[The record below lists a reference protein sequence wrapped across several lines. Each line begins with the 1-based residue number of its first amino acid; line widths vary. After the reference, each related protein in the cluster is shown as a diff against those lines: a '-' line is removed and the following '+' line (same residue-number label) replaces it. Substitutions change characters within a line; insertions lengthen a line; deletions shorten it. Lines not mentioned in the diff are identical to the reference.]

1 MMLPGLLR
9 AGRVGLVWWTVAIA
23 AVAGMYSAFYPAIGG
38 MEIGGMLATF
48 PDEVLSVFGWDA
60 LLSGPGYVNA
70 TVFSLVGAALTLVCA
85 IGAGSRLIAGD
96 DESGLLELELAAP
109 VSRLSVYL
117 QRLAVLWLTVLAPVL
132 AIFVVV
138 LVLNPILDIRIDAT
152 RLLVA
157 CLGLYLFT
165 AAMGTVSFAT
175 GGLTG
180 RRGRALAAGAGLAVV
195 SYLLAYLGPLAKQ
208 QWMADI
214 SPYWWYSG
222 KRPLM
227 NGADLA
233 GMGLLLALSVVA
245 LVAGAL
251 GFVRRDTGV

>member
-9 AGRVGLVWWTVAIA
+9 AGRVGLVWWTIAIA
-23 AVAGMYSAFYPAIGG
+23 AVAGLYTAFYPAIGG
-38 MEIGGMLATF
+38 MDIGGMLATF

-70 TVFSLVGAALTLVCA
+70 TVFSLVGVALVLVCA
-85 IGAGSRLIAGD
+85 ISTGSRLIAGD

-109 VSRLSVYL
+109 VSRVSVYL

-138 LVLNPILDIRIDAT
+138 TVLNPILDIRIAT
-152 RLLVA
+152 THLLAA

-165 AAMGTVSFAT
+165 VAMGTVSFAT

-180 RRGRALAAGAGLAVV
+180 RRSHALAAGAGLAVV
-195 SYLLAYLGPLAKQ
+195 SYLLAYLGPLAEQ

-214 SPYWWYSG
+214 SPYGWYNSG
-222 KRPLM
+222 RPLI

-233 GMGLLLALSVVA
+233 GMGFLLALSIVA
-245 LVAGAL
+245 AGAGAL
-251 GFVRRDTGV
+251 RFVRRDTGV